1 MTEYILVLTL
11 LLANGDSQQADTETA
26 YTSLNACLE
35 AFTGDY
41 DLPVGST
48 VIMLECVPLHRFS
61 IRSIT

>member
-1 MTEYILVLTL
+1 MTEYLLVLTL

-26 YTSLNACLE
+26 YASLNACLE

-41 DLPVGST
+41 AIPTGSSIT
-48 VIMLECVPLHRFS
+48 MLECVPLQRFS